1 MPWTNMDNRG
11 GNAMAAAQIESG
23 VMPHCWPA
31 PVWPPKSVSF
41 TTLIMIVGQLISTTA
56 VLAAAISLALAEVP
70 EGRIYV
76 LHSGAVGACPSLDWH
91 IVLEPN
97 GILAGMISWN
107 GMKTMARVTGTV
119 NQRSHTFT
127 MVAKEMEGRARNAKV
142 KGQIREDGLII
153 AHTEGPR
160 GTCDAVIAPSYGNQP
175 PTR

>member
-1 MPWTNMDNRG
+1 MPWTHAGNRG
-11 GNAMAAAQIESG
+11 GNAMAAVQIGSG
-23 VMPHCWPA
+23 FMPYGCPV

-41 TTLIMIVGQLISTTA
+41 TMLMMIFGKLTSTAA
-56 VLAAAISLALAEVP
+56 VLAAAMSVALAEVP

-76 LHSGAVGACPSLDWH
+76 LHSGAIGACPSLDWH

-107 GMKTMARVTGTV
+107 GMKTLARVTGTV
-119 NQRSHTFT
+119 NQRSRTFT
-127 MVAKEMEGRARNAKV
+127 MVAKEMEGQARNAKV

-153 AHTEGPR
+153 AHIEGPR